1 VPELLAILYYSAGR
15 PAEPSGVLELLMDL
29 GSRGRDVVLVRRT
42 ISSGKHRGVGNLEWG
57 GDGERE
63 ISSKATWGQGGQD
76 RIMSKE
82 GFQVSKREM
91 EEGVTKNQQGEQ
103 KGELRH
109 NYIVN
114 LCICI

>member
-1 VPELLAILYYSAGR
+1 MAWTTVLLVKREEISVP
-15 PAEPSGVLELLMDL
+15 DL
-29 GSRGRDVVLVRRT
+29 GSRDCDVVLVRCT
-42 ISSGKHRGVGNLEWG
+42 ISSGKPWGVGNLEWG
-57 GDGERE
+57 KEWGGDV
-63 ISSKATWGQGGQD
+63 SSRATWGQGGQD
-76 RIMSKE
+76 RIMPKE

-91 EEGVTKNQQGEQ
+91 EGGVTKNQQGEQ